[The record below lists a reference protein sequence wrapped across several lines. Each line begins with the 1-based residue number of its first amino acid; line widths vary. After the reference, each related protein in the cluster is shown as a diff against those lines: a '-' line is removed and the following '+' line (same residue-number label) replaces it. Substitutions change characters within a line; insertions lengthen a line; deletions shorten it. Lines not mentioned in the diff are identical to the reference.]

1 MEIIGDMIQWIISAP
16 FVILGWLIVGALAGD
31 IARRIMGRA
40 DQSGCRDIILG
51 IAGAVVGGFLA
62 SIIGVNT
69 PDGGIM
75 LVVVNLLIAIVGA
88 AVLIFIG
95 SLISGSGRGKART

>member
-1 MEIIGDMIQWIISAP
+1 MEVIGDMIAWILKSP
-16 FVILGWLIVGALAGD
+16 FIILGWLIIGAVAGD

-40 DQSGCRDIILG
+40 DQSGCRDLILG
-51 IAGAVVGGFLA
+51 IAGAFVGGFLA

-69 PDGGIM
+69 PDGGIS
-75 LVVVNLLIAIVGA
+75 LVLVNLLIAIVGA

-95 SLISGSGRGKART
+95 GLISGSGRKART